1 MNSKIKIA
9 KDMLAIAKELM
20 AGDFS
25 DRNTFNQITKTKTTM
40 PEFRKLKQVFQPK
53 QAEAGEEEDGLSD
66 STMDKVAEELLAV
79 AKELMNDGE

>member
-9 KDMLAIAKELM
+9 KDMLAIAKELT

-53 QAEAGEEEDGLSD
+53 QAEAGEEDGLSD